1 MELVVIATGVVMV
14 VLTLVDVRQRT
25 ADRTVLEAWANPSA
39 LRSVS
44 LVVFLGL
51 LLLWRLAE

>member
-1 MELVVIATGVVMV
+1 MEYAVIGAGAIMV
-14 VLTLVDVRQRT
+14 ALTLVEVKRRT
-25 ADRTVLEAWANPSA
+25 ADQTVLEAWANPSA

-51 LLLWRLAE
+51 FFMWVFTE